1 MRCGATTHSPPPTRS
16 RCSCPTCAASWR
28 PRVSRGCCTRSAEP
42 ATSSAPD
49 RLPTRRWSKLVER
62 VSVAFDRLPIRTR
75 LAGVSAL
82 LTFTI
87 LCAFAL
93 VVGSLTVHRI
103 RSNFNR
109 EVAVATANFASLLQ
123 VSVTGNEA
131 EGFTLH
137 VVNPSNLNQF
147 ASSEHAA
154 VRILSI
160 SGGVLA
166 STAGAPNFGGA
177 NETDADGYRVDTRLV
192 SLDSSIGGAIVVQY
206 ARRLSDV
213 EGTVARV

>member
-1 MRCGATTHSPPPTRS
+1 M
-16 RCSCPTCAASWR
+16 
-28 PRVSRGCCTRSAEP
+28 
-42 ATSSAPD
+42 
-49 RLPTRRWSKLVER
+49 
-62 VSVAFDRLPIRTR
+62 SVTFDRLPIRTR

-109 EVAVATANFASLLQ
+109 EVAAATTNFASFLQ
-123 VSVTGNEA
+123 VSVTGNQA

-137 VVNPSNLNQF
+137 VTNPPDLNRF

-154 VRILSI
+154 IRILSI
-160 SGGVLA
+160 SGGVLT
-166 STAGAPNFGGA
+166 SECWGA
-177 NETDADGYRVDTRLV
+177 RLWR
-192 SLDSSIGGAIVVQY
+192 SQ
-206 ARRLSDV
+206 
-213 EGTVARV
+213 